1 MKSNRKLSIVASMLA
16 ICLVLA
22 GCGNNNNEPQDGEGS
37 VTLATAPPETSATEY
52 FETVDDISSKIIEDD
67 DEDPLTTTYVEDEDI
82 DPLTTSYNLDT
93 DITEETTTSAVNVN
107 DNSTVALQIAENA
120 CNAMIN
126 KDTEGMVKYVN
137 LDAQYY
143 LASGE
148 WLSEKEVA
156 AKLVET
162 GVESPFFALF
172 DEFVDFQVVSAK
184 PCADDELDD
193 LNAFIKERIAVEGLD
208 ANLLMPTEAY
218 KIELY
223 YEGIEEEIANNP
235 AAPYLLVVN
244 SPSGLK
250 LDLTFSTIMEL
261 YRSLDELSLSS
272 KNTTDTK

>member
-1 MKSNRKLSIVASMLA
+1 MKSNRKLSIVASVLA
-16 ICLVLA
+16 TCLVLA
-22 GCGNNNNEPQDGEGS
+22 GCGNNNNEPQDSKGS

-52 FETVDDISSKIIEDD
+52 FETVDDISS
-67 DEDPLTTTYVEDEDI
+67 YVEDEDI

-162 GVESPFFALF
+162 GVESLFFALF

-193 LNAFIKERIAVEGLD
+193 LNAFIKEHIAVEGLD

-235 AAPYLLVVN
+235 TAPYLLVVD

-250 LDLTFSTIMEL
+250 LDLTFSITMEL
-261 YRSLDELSLSS
+261 YRSLEKIML
-272 KNTTDTK
+272 TK

>member
-22 GCGNNNNEPQDGEGS
+22 GCDNNNNEPQDSEGS
-37 VTLATAPPETSATEY
+37 VALATAPPETSATEY
-52 FETVDDISSKIIEDD
+52 FETVDNNSSKIIEDD

-93 DITEETTTSAVNVN
+93 DITEETTTSVVNVN

-120 CNAMIN
+120 RNAMIN
-126 KDTEGMVKYVN
+126 KDTEGIVKYAN

-162 GVESPFFALF
+162 GIESAFLLCAIF

-193 LNAFIKERIAVEGLD
+193 LNAFIKEHIAVEGLD

-235 AAPYLLVVN
+235 TAPYLLVVD

-250 LDLTFSTIMEL
+250 LDLTFSIGMEL
-261 YRSLDELSLSS
+261 YRSLY
-272 KNTTDTK
+272 DTE